1 VAATR
6 MSKEVAVD
14 RDERDMKT
22 TPEDAQPEK
31 EPPVD
36 GPGKSDDDSH
46 ADQGEASQDSP
57 G

>member
-1 VAATR
+1 VAATP

-14 RDERDMKT
+14 RDERDMK

-36 GPGKSDDDSH
+36 GPGKSDDDSQ
-46 ADQGEASQDSP
+46 ADQGETSQDSP